1 MGLLN
6 LDKILGTTINPV
18 SPYLS
23 AEQEKAFQGQQL
35 FDTLIGAGS
44 GYQSQLYQNKG
55 FFDKALGLLQGARQG
70 RQSTVDLYTKAIQ
83 SQFGIQKDLA
93 DLQKTSMENQFLKL
107 KQAGIEDAI
116 RNTNDPQLINS
127 YFIAPVETAQQVLK
141 VDMPAPSFS
150 ESLGVKAIGG
160 NARNLTQDEALLLKQ
175 AEGGLTQKDIL
186 STKLEAAKK
195 PELFKRVS
203 EFPMPTSADILSK
216 GVQSQNIPSGQR
228 ITYAPPTEIRLPSP
242 SITDR
247 KEPVIYSNQGGFQ
260 VSEPTIAPQKP
271 LSVPYSA
278 IQQPQKQTGVSNQ
291 ELINNFQNVSNEF
304 NNQNP
309 IVDFDLEYSP
319 DKVQEYKDK
328 FPEISTLN
336 TRVLQEYNDAELQID
351 RLLNHEG
358 FEDLFSAGGDISRAT
373 SRSAQAAGIIWDR
386 VKSGGVAS
394 TLKQQKLEDPNGAT
408 PYGQMNYS
416 ELILVK
422 QGYTELPN
430 AGTNPDSARTAL
442 LNLKDILNKS
452 REGILNKHNVIYG
465 SKGTD
470 RFENR
475 IQTSFE
481 TNSGTMYL
489 GSVLKGKLFGNK
501 GIADNYYYI
510 QTPEGDLAVVKNP
523 KNKNKPLTKQDVLKQ
538 GLQNIYS
545 N

>member
-1 MGLLN
+1 MELLN

-127 YFIAPVETAQQVLK
+127 YFIDPVGTAQQILK

-186 STKLEAAKK
+186 GARIEGIKEPALGEALKTT
-195 PELFKRVS
+195 S
-203 EFPMPTSADILSK
+203 MPTAADILST
-216 GVQSQNIPSGQR
+216 GTQRQNIPSEQR
-228 ITYAPPTEIRLPSP
+228 ISYTPPTEIRLPSP
-242 SITDR
+242 RITDR
-247 KEPVIYSNQGGFQ
+247 VEPIVYQNQGGFTIT
-260 VSEPTIAPQKP
+260 EPTGQVKQQPT
-271 LSVPYSA
+271 VPYSGTA
-278 IQQPQKQTGVSNQ
+278 QRKAPQQQIQMA
-291 ELINNFQNVSNEF
+291 ENFQNTSNEF

-319 DKVQEYKDK
+319 KRIQEYKDK
-328 FPEISTLN
+328 FPEISLMN

-358 FEDLFSAGGDISRAT
+358 FEDLFSAGGDIARTA

-386 VKSGGVAS
+386 IKSSGVAN

-430 AGTNPDSARTAL
+430 AGTNPDSAKAAL
-442 LNLKDILNKS
+442 LNLKDIMNKS
-452 REGILNKHNVIYG
+452 RQGILSKHSVIYG
-465 SKGTD
+465 SQGTD

-475 IQTSFE
+475 IVTNFE
-481 TNSGTMYL
+481 TNAGTVYL
-489 GSVLKGKLFGNK
+489 GSVLQGKLYGNK
-501 GIADNYYYI
+501 GIEDNYYYI
-510 QTPEGDLAVVKNP
+510 QAPDGNLRLVKNP
-523 KNKNKPLTKQDVLKQ
+523 KNKDKPLTKQDMLKQ
-538 GLQNIYS
+538 GFQNIFKK
-545 N
+545 

>member
-23 AEQEKAFQGQQL
+23 AEQDKAFKSQQL
-35 FDTLIGAGS
+35 FDTLIGAGA
-44 GYQSQLYQNKG
+44 GYQGQLYQNKG

-70 RQSTVDLYTKAIQ
+70 RQSTIDQYTKGIQ
-83 SQFGIQKDLA
+83 AQFGIQKDLQ
-93 DLQKTSMENQFLKL
+93 DLQKTSIENQFLKL

-116 RNTNDPQLINS
+116 RNTNDPNLINS
-127 YFIAPVETAQQVLK
+127 YFIAPIETAKQVLK

-150 ESLGVKAIGG
+150 ESLGVKAI
-160 NARNLTQDEALLLKQ
+160 NADPRNLTPEQALLLKQ
-175 AEGGLTQKDIL
+175 AESGLTQKDIL
-186 STKLEAAKK
+186 EARIKGAEIPAFGEALKTT
-195 PELFKRVS
+195 
-203 EFPMPTSADILSK
+203 PMPTSADILSK
-216 GVQSQNIPSGQR
+216 GAQSTTIPSGQR
-228 ITYAPPTEIRLPSP
+228 ITYTPPTEIRLPSP

-247 KEPVIYSNQGGFQ
+247 KEPVIYSNQGGFTIT
-260 VSEPTIAPQKP
+260 EPSGQAQKQP
-271 LSVPYSA
+271 SVPYSGV
-278 IQQPQKQTGVSNQ
+278 QEPQKQYTPKQ
-291 ELINNFQNVSNEF
+291 DEIYTNFQNTSNQFINE
-304 NNQNP
+304 NP

-319 DKVQEYKDK
+319 KKIQEYKDK

-386 VKSGGVAS
+386 IKSGGVAS

-452 REGILNKHNVIYG
+452 REGILNKHSVIYG
-465 SKGTD
+465 TQGTN

-475 IQTSFE
+475 ITTNFE
-481 TNSGTMYL
+481 TNVGTAYL
-489 GSVLKGKLFGNK
+489 GSVLQGKLFGNK
-501 GIADNYYYI
+501 GIQDNYYYV
-510 QTPEGDLAVVKNP
+510 QTPDGLQMIKNP
-523 KNKNKPLTKQDVLKQ
+523 KTKKPLTKQDVLKQ
-538 GLQNIYS
+538 GFQNIFTQ
-545 N
+545 